1 MKNHNLFLVLFTI
14 FLIIVRCILN
24 ANSNLLLVV
33 ALLNLL
39 ALSVVILSIVDQA
52 KKEIIKKAKES
63 RAPKELVARE
73 KKITIR
79 KMYIL
84 TSVIFLVCSSLY
96 LFFGLSE
103 LGNDIIAI
111 ISLGISLVDL
121 SISNLI
127 VKHIKF

>member
-84 TSVIFLVCSSLY
+84 TSLIFLVCSSLY